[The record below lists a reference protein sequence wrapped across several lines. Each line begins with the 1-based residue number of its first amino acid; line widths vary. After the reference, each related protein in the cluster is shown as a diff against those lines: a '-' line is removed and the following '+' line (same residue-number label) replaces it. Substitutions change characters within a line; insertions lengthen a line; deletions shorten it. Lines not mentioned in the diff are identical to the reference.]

1 MPHGTGL
8 ERIRTILEVD
18 ALRILTPTILAALLL
33 VACRETPAPEVATA
47 TGTAIEMPS
56 SSTMPAPDAPVTAT
70 ETTATVAPPFSS
82 TAPTTS
88 IPPITPFPQTASP
101 DIVDRMPPQELS
113 QLVKAGEAVVVD
125 VRYAEQY
132 AAGHIPGSIS
142 MPLTELSFRANE
154 LPRGKLIVAYCT

>member
-1 MPHGTGL
+1 MPQGTGID
-8 ERIRTILEVD
+8 RFRSILEVD

-33 VACRETPAPEVATA
+33 VGCRETPAPEVATA
-47 TGTAIEMPS
+47 TDTAIEMPS
-56 SSTMPAPDAPVTAT
+56 TSTMPAPQAAVTAT
-70 ETTATVAPPFSS
+70 DTTTTVTPPSSS
-82 TAPTTS
+82 TSPTTS
-88 IPPITPFPQTASP
+88 MPPTTPFPVTASP

-142 MPLTELSFRANE
+142 MPLPELAFRANE